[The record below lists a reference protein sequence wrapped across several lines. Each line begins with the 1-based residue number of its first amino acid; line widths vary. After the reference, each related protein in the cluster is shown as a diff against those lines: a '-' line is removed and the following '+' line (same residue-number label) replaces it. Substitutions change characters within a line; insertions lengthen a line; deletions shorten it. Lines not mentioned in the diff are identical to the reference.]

1 MRIRAQRKGT
11 GFEPAD
17 PGPSHSAATCQC
29 DTYEGP
35 TTNCLPKLKILQQG
49 EGGVQKT
56 GGRGD
61 CHAPGAEGPGPG
73 GTAPPSG
80 PSSPRP
86 WTLHVSNLRKLL
98 ENVLHQNNG
107 EKKKKKNQR
116 SKPKEKTMRI
126 LDTENANHRKAKGIL
141 RTRAEGGPGIT
152 RLQAWEQ
159 AVPTEQRCPGAKFLR
174 NLLKRMHS
182 LMRVILRKIILR
194 GY

>member
-1 MRIRAQRKGT
+1 MRPAEARELVLATVGGVRIRRSAKGHRIRT
-11 GFEPAD
+11 SRSGSKSTPVLPPA
-17 PGPSHSAATCQC
+17 SA

-61 CHAPGAEGPGPG
+61 CHAPGAREPRSREHGA
-73 GTAPPSG
+73 TQRTVIT
-80 PSSPRP
+80 RP

-107 EKKKKKNQR
+107 AKKKKKTQG
-116 SKPKEKTMRI
+116 KPKEKTMRI

-141 RTRAEGGPGIT
+141 RTRAEEVPG
-152 RLQAWEQ
+152 
-159 AVPTEQRCPGAKFLR
+159 
-174 NLLKRMHS
+174 
-182 LMRVILRKIILR
+182 
-194 GY
+194 